1 MNNKIIEFKDIERLK
16 EKIKGKKA
24 VLIGGS
30 YDIMHYGHIS
40 FLKNA
45 KKEGDVL
52 IIALESDEFSKKKK
66 KKVPVHNQGQ
76 RAEILASLIPV
87 DYVLKLPFFQS
98 HEEYFNL
105 VKSIKPSV
113 IAVTEGDVRIEKKKE
128 QASFVGAEV
137 KVVSPQLMKFS
148 SSNIVSYESI
158 FSD

>member
-1 MNNKIIEFKDIERLK
+1 MHNKIIEFKDIQLLK
-16 EKIKGKKA
+16 ENIKGKKA

-40 FLKNA
+40 FLKMA

-52 IIALESDEFSKKKK
+52 VVALESDEFSKQKK
-66 KKVPVHNQGQ
+66 KKVPVHNQDQ
-76 RAEILASLIPV
+76 RAEILACLIPV

-98 HEEYFNL
+98 HQEYSDL
-105 VKSIKPSV
+105 VHSIHPSV
-113 IAVTEGDVRIEKKKE
+113 IAVTEGDIRLDKKRK
-128 QASFVGAEV
+128 QAESVGAVVKEV
-137 KVVSPQLMKFS
+137 TPQLMKFS